1 MSPPL
6 QHGTRPCASSSRN
19 SPPHPDYPSKPVP
32 DLPIQRLGITVTLR
46 KQAIADTEQ
55 SSMLGCN
62 LGSSIFPMTLFPIPP
77 LSLIKL
83 TNKAFYD
90 VSNRKWL
97 CYPEFFSIPDRV
109 ERVCAIASFFN
120 RFTRVAW
127 LLYEDKGHPLPCTP
141 RRWYVLES
149 SRLLADGST
158 VSSYG
163 MALSE
168 EVSGDLQWRDVLCD
182 VQVEEDAANMSDA
195 LQRLT
200 TGAAHVFATQ
210 EHRLYHLGLALAGD
224 TYQLAY
230 YDLAGRV
237 LSGTFDVHMHSIFFA
252 RIIMGLT
259 IPDKSYAGLDPSI
272 ILRDGRR
279 FLKVCG
285 HEYEILRTICINANI
300 FGRGTISWR
309 CRRADSDEDFVIKN
323 AWVDEQSGESE
334 GWFLKRARWIQGI
347 PRLVDEEVVLR
358 PDGEPCSTTRVRA
371 VRKGK
376 KSAVVPASIAPHQDL
391 YLYTDALH
399 CDISEN
405 NIMAHD
411 TSNSSCRRGL
421 LIDLDSA
428 VIVSG
433 TPKVGPVCG
442 LRGTLPYLA
451 IDVLQYPTL
460 VERAPWHDL
469 ESFLYVL
476 MIFCASYSGPSS
488 TPRHGFNIRESPLGP
503 WLTVDGNYKAQVM
516 QSYDDDSFRVFLDQV
531 FDPYFDDLKDVVCDL
546 RKIITRPTDARPSH
560 VDVMIVIDRHIRAL
574 RASQARAT
582 AAAKRA
588 PGVAN
593 TKRSGRAKKK
603 QSTVTPVPL
612 PVPKVLSVV
621 PRVMKK
627 KSTTR
632 PPPPPSTSFVT
643 NDCDDNIAP
652 VRARKNT
659 RTFNERFQSNTQA
672 RMETGMAGATR
683 AAKRR
688 RLE

>member
-1 MSPPL
+1 
-6 QHGTRPCASSSRN
+6 
-19 SPPHPDYPSKPVP
+19 
-32 DLPIQRLGITVTLR
+32 
-46 KQAIADTEQ
+46 
-55 SSMLGCN
+55 MLGCN
-62 LGSSIFPMTLFPIPP
+62 IGPSIFPMTLFPIPP

-90 VSNRKWL
+90 VKDRKWL
-97 CYPEFFSIPDRV
+97 CYPEFSSIPDRV

-127 LLYEDKGHPLPCTP
+127 LLYKDKGHPLPCTP

-224 TYQLAY
+224 TFQLAY
-230 YDLAGRV
+230 FDRAGRV

-285 HEYEILRTICINANI
+285 HEYEILRTICVNANI

-323 AWVDEQSGESE
+323 ADFATKDELLQ
-334 GWFLKRARWIQGI
+334 LMHDAIQ
-347 PRLVDEEVVLR
+347 
-358 PDGEPCSTTRVRA
+358 A
-371 VRKGK
+371 
-376 KSAVVPASIAPHQDL
+376 HQDL

-405 NIMAHD
+405 NIMARD
-411 TSNSSCRRGL
+411 TPNSSCRRGL

-428 VIVSG
+428 VVVSG
-433 TPKVGPVCG
+433 TPKVGP
-442 LRGTLPYLA
+442 GTLPYLA

-476 MIFCASYSGPSS
+476 MIFCASYSGPSN

-503 WLTVDGNYKAQVM
+503 WLTGDGNYKAQVM

-546 RKIITRPTDARPSH
+546 RKIITRPKDARPSH

-574 RASQARAT
+574 RAEQKRTAAAAKCPPAVVDSKRGGKAKRKRAT
-582 AAAKRA
+582 AAAPAPPAPRPAASGKPRRMTTRSKAQAPTLRTSSPGSDPSDRTFVLTPPRRQTRAATKRA
-588 PGVAN
+588 
-593 TKRSGRAKKK
+593 
-603 QSTVTPVPL
+603 
-612 PVPKVLSVV
+612 
-621 PRVMKK
+621 
-627 KSTTR
+627 
-632 PPPPPSTSFVT
+632 
-643 NDCDDNIAP
+643 
-652 VRARKNT
+652 
-659 RTFNERFQSNTQA
+659 QSNKQA
-672 RMETGMAGATR
+672 ELGVGMAGATR

-688 RLE
+688 RME